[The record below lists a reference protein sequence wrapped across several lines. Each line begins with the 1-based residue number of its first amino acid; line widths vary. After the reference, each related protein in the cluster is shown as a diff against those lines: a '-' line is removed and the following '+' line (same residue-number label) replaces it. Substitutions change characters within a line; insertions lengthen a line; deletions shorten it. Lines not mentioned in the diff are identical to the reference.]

1 MALKPLNATA
11 GTETIVAPALKARAA
26 KEEAAAAAAARR
38 SALDNSL
45 VVGPVVKEI
54 R

>member
-26 KEEAAAAAAARR
+26 KEEAAAAARR